1 MISVDLSNVE
11 SIESSN
17 HLYQWDKGQQL
28 EIKGLGV
35 SKAPEIH
42 FGVNGSML
50 AIVVNSTLSGGIV
63 YANIPNE
70 ILMSG
75 KDLRVYVHID
85 GTTIKN
91 ILIPVFK
98 RNMPENYVV
107 DCSNVTWIEEFETEA
122 NEITTEKCNEI
133 EAKGTSTLESI
144 PDDYTALSNEVTDLK
159 SDLSE
164 QTRNLLNS
172 KIYTTDDFEYVNGV
186 FRNIKTDSRAYT
198 QLYILQYSDSTL
210 ISTVCNIGI
219 ANGGYKRIYQ
229 FEASEG
235 VNRIRIGH
243 NGAEKDLKIY
253 FDDVNL
259 ISGETY
265 TISVFLDG
273 NDPTTVGG
281 LTFKDIQ
288 IEVGNTASDYIPMF
302 SATDYILREK
312 YNKEVSSSVDMWNDS
327 VDILKTSCLTI
338 VDKTVLNN
346 NVVSSSASGITA
358 FVKLTEGET
367 YYFTRGIV
375 DNRALYIGFS
385 DGAKMGANLIGFKQ
399 VKDQENYKL
408 QEDGYNPFVF
418 TVPNGYP
425 YFAFT
430 YYFTGY
436 ETKSY
441 TASEILNSFSLF
453 KYKYHMIDADNRNI
467 LNDIVN
473 PLKILF
479 ENEINRVVSEAKSKM
494 SSKCMC
500 IGIIT
505 DTHIDVTN
513 DIYNKISMFN
523 MKSVNE
529 YLNFDICANLGDV
542 IDGGETKEIE
552 TKFMSEG
559 IRRIV
564 KVGAKKCFAVL
575 GNHDNN
581 GLGSELFT
589 DEEIYGNMLQF
600 SESEVIR
607 DGITS
612 NFYVDYE
619 SLKIRIIVVDSCYN
633 TQGFSDT
640 TVYWIT
646 DVLANTPNDYK
657 FVILSHEPTRGSLIS
672 TTSSESFNSAN
683 IEGVLDNYKDRICG
697 YIHGHT
703 HFDNV
708 SYVNGYPEI
717 SITCGQPYQYPS
729 TNSPSGATAPER
741 IIGSITQDAWDI
753 VLVLPEEGK
762 FEFIRFGAG
771 ESRTIPFR
779 Q

>member
-1 MISVDLSNVE
+1 M
-11 SIESSN
+11 
-17 HLYQWDKGQQL
+17 DKQ
-28 EIKGLGV
+28 K
-35 SKAPEIH
+35 
-42 FGVNGSML
+42 
-50 AIVVNSTLSGGIV
+50 
-63 YANIPNE
+63 
-70 ILMSG
+70 
-75 KDLRVYVHID
+75 
-85 GTTIKN
+85 
-91 ILIPVFK
+91 
-98 RNMPENYVV
+98 
-107 DCSNVTWIEEFETEA
+107 
-122 NEITTEKCNEI
+122 
-133 EAKGTSTLESI
+133 
-144 PDDYTALSNEVTDLK
+144 
-159 SDLSE
+159 
-164 QTRNLLNS
+164 
-172 KIYTTDDFEYVNGV
+172 
-186 FRNIKTDSRAYT
+186 
-198 QLYILQYSDSTL
+198 
-210 ISTVCNIGI
+210 
-219 ANGGYKRIYQ
+219 
-229 FEASEG
+229 
-235 VNRIRIGH
+235 
-243 NGAEKDLKIY
+243 
-253 FDDVNL
+253 
-259 ISGETY
+259 
-265 TISVFLDG
+265 
-273 NDPTTVGG
+273 
-281 LTFKDIQ
+281 
-288 IEVGNTASDYIPMF
+288 
-302 SATDYILREK
+302 
-312 YNKEVSSSVDMWNDS
+312 
-327 VDILKTSCLTI
+327 
-338 VDKTVLNN
+338 
-346 NVVSSSASGITA
+346 
-358 FVKLTEGET
+358 
-367 YYFTRGIV
+367 
-375 DNRALYIGFS
+375 
-385 DGAKMGANLIGFKQ
+385 
-399 VKDQENYKL
+399 
-408 QEDGYNPFVF
+408 
-418 TVPNGYP
+418 
-425 YFAFT
+425 
-430 YYFTGY
+430 
-436 ETKSY
+436 
-441 TASEILNSFSLF
+441 
-453 KYKYHMIDADNRNI
+453 
-467 LNDIVN
+467 
-473 PLKILF
+473 
-479 ENEINRVVSEAKSKM
+479 
-494 SSKCMC
+494 
-500 IGIIT
+500 
-505 DTHIDVTN
+505 
-513 DIYNKISMFN
+513 
-523 MKSVNE
+523 
-529 YLNFDICANLGDV
+529 
-542 IDGGETKEIE
+542 TKEIE